1 MNDREH
7 DGPSYGAG
15 DPGVEPIPASYLP
28 ERRPP
33 AADAYWDEYARRV
46 MTALEPGLSARTEP
60 TAGAVEPSQGRS
72 WTAELGDR
80 WGATALLAA
89 AAVATLLAVGIGE
102 RGAEPPTPG
111 TDDVALALIAA
122 DGDPTLLWDRL
133 GIPAD
138 PVLAWL
144 TFDGARR

>member
-7 DGPSYGAG
+7 DGPSSGAG
-15 DPGVEPIPASYLP
+15 DPGVEPIPSSHLP
-28 ERRPP
+28 EPRPS
-33 AADAYWDEYARRV
+33 AADAYWDEYAQRV
-46 MTALEPGLSARTEP
+46 MATLEPILVARTEP
-60 TAGAVEPSQGRS
+60 TTSTVEPSQGRS
-72 WTAELGDR
+72 WTTELGDR
-80 WGATALLAA
+80 WRATALLAA
-89 AAVATLLAVGIGE
+89 AAVAALLAVGIGE
-102 RGAEPPTPG
+102 RGTRPPSPG

-144 TFDGARR
+144 TFDGAHR

>member
-7 DGPSYGAG
+7 DGPSSGAG
-15 DPGVEPIPASYLP
+15 DPGVEPIPSSHLP
-28 ERRPP
+28 EPRPSV
-33 AADAYWDEYARRV
+33 ADAYWDGYAQRV
-46 MTALEPGLSARTEP
+46 MTALEPMLVAREKST
-60 TAGAVEPSQGRS
+60 TGAVEPSPGRS
-72 WTAELGDR
+72 WTTELGDR

-89 AAVATLLAVGIGE
+89 AAVAALLAVGIGE
-102 RGAEPPTPG
+102 PAAEPPSPG
-111 TDDVALALIAA
+111 TDEVALALIAA

-144 TFDGARR
+144 TFEGAQR

>member
-7 DGPSYGAG
+7 DGPSSGARER
-15 DPGVEPIPASYLP
+15 GVEPIPQSYLP
-28 ERRPP
+28 EPRPS
-33 AADAYWDEYARRV
+33 AADAYWDGYARRV
-46 MTALEPGLSARTEP
+46 VTALEPVLSAREAP
-60 TAGAVEPSQGRS
+60 NAEAVEPSQGRS

-89 AAVATLLAVGIGE
+89 AAVAAVLAVGIGE
-102 RGAEPPTPG
+102 RGAEPAIPS

-122 DGDPTLLWDRL
+122 DGDPALLWDRL

-144 TFDGARR
+144 TFDGAQR